1 MTQMTPSNDRFQP
14 KAGQIVAS
22 VIDGE
27 TVIVDLANGNYYS
40 MDGSGS
46 EVWAMIEQRRPVAE
60 MKELLTRRYGADA
73 GAVSRDLDALIEK
86 MLAEDVIEPAHAPA
100 SEAALDASD
109 PTGAYQSPVFHAYRD
124 MRDLLA
130 LDPPMPGL
138 RDIPWKDPDHTA

>member
-1 MTQMTPSNDRFQP
+1 MASSNDRFQP
-14 KAGQIVAS
+14 KAGQVAAS
-22 VIDGE
+22 IIDGE

-40 MDGSGS
+40 TDGCGS

-60 MKELLTRRYGADA
+60 MKALLARRYGADA
-73 GAVSRDLDALIEK
+73 GVVSRDLDALIEK
-86 MLAEDVIEPAHAPA
+86 MLAEDVIEPADAPA
-100 SEAALDASD
+100 TEAAWDAST
-109 PTGAYQSPVFHAYRD
+109 PTGAYQSPVLHAYRD